1 MTVIETRK
9 LARIVKLDNVFPHP
23 NADKLDIAV
32 VGGWQCVTN
41 KENGFVTGSMAIY
54 LEVDSLLPI
63 SNPAFAFLDSAS
75 KNYTIDGE
83 NYARLKTIKLRK
95 ELSQGLLIPINV
107 LGGYTSA
114 VEGTC
119 VTERLGIIKYEAAVK
134 VTPTRVASAAEQK
147 SWVMRTLIGMLPGQR
162 SQPFPKFIPKT
173 DQERVQ
179 NMVRTYQEA
188 VDKKEKFEVTYKL
201 DGSSLTAYHKD
212 GKFGVASRN
221 FELPTEATKW
231 TLKESVSD
239 FLVELVR
246 RNKSW
251 SFKRPQVRIPA
262 WTTSTAPDNSA
273 FTAMAEKLELKER
286 LAALGRNIALQ
297 GEMVGPSIQGNFEG
311 VAENQYYVYNVYD
324 IDAKAYMLPADATV
338 VVHKLGLTMVPLFGI
353 MELPATLPEVLA
365 MAEGKSGLNG
375 KYREGLVFKSLDR
388 DFTFKVISN
397 AYLLKE
403 A

>member
-1 MTVIETRK
+1 MTIETRK

-23 NADKLDIAV
+23 NADKLDLAQ

-41 KENGFVTGSMAIY
+41 KENGFTTGSMAIY
-54 LEVDSLLPI
+54 VEVDALLPI

-75 KNYTIDGE
+75 KNYTVDGA

-95 ELSQGLLIPINV
+95 ELSQGLLLPINV
-107 LGGYTSA
+107 LGNTN
-114 VEGTC
+114 VIEGTC
-119 VTERLGIIKYEAAVK
+119 VTDRLGILKYEPIVK
-134 VTPTRVASAAEQK
+134 VTPTRTASVAEQK
-147 SWVMRTLIGMLPGQR
+147 SWIMRKLFTMLPGQR

-179 NMVRTYQEA
+179 NMVRAYQEA
-188 VDKKEKFEVTYKL
+188 VDKREKFEVTYKL
-201 DGSSLTAYHKD
+201 DGSSLTAYHLN

-221 FELPTEATKW
+221 FELATERTNW
-231 TLKESVSD
+231 TFAESFSD
-239 FLVELVR
+239 FMVELVR

-251 SFKRPQVRIPA
+251 SFKRPAVRVPQWQTGTEPEA
-262 WTTSTAPDNSA
+262 SS
-273 FTAMAEKLELKER
+273 FTALATELDLKGR
-286 LAALGRNIALQ
+286 LAALGRNVALQ

-311 VAENQYYVYNVYD
+311 VAKNEYYVYNVYD
-324 IDAKAYMLPADATV
+324 IDAKAYMLPADATILV
-338 VVHKLGLTMVPLFGI
+338 KQLGLTMVPLFGI
-353 MELPATLPEVLA
+353 IALPSNVTEVLA